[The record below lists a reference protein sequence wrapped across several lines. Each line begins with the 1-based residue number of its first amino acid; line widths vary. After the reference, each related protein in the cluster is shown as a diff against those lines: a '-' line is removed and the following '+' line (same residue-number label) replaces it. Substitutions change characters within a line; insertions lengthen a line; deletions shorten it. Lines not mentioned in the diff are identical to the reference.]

1 MTDDEDCDTA
11 ADEERR
17 DDDDDDDEPLA
28 DERAAGAQS
37 DPRSGD
43 ATTHG
48 TGSSDVEITRM
59 GLRNGGWVGYSA
71 DAIFVD
77 RGDERVKIHDDAVS
91 RIGLRM
97 LAWDT
102 AVLSLLLVGV
112 GAYVVS
118 TRNPLVGLGFAAVGA
133 YSLYRTYDDRQAV
146 VIHVEDRRKPVA
158 VHPEHPAECHERLA
172 AEAGL
177 EEPT

>member
-1 MTDDEDCDTA
+1 MTDDEDSDGP

-17 DDDDDDDEPLA
+17 AEDDEPLA
-28 DERAAGAQS
+28 DGRATGAES
-37 DPRSGD
+37 GSRSGD
-43 ATTHG
+43 ATAHG
-48 TGSSDVEITRM
+48 AGRSDVEITRM
-59 GLRNGGWVGYSA
+59 GLRDGGWVGYSA

-77 RGDERVKIHDDAVS
+77 RGGDERVKIHDDAVT

-112 GAYVVS
+112 GAYVVA
-118 TRNPLVGLGFAAVGA
+118 TRNPFVGLGFVAVGA

-158 VHPEHPAECHERLA
+158 VHPEHPTECHERLA